1 MTSAPADEKS
11 NAVFR
16 FGETV
21 KIPSLRRDLK
31 ITRSDVRGRPSY
43 VVKDPVS
50 LKYFRWGER
59 EYRLAELLDG
69 RRNGAALA
77 EEMRRSFPGV
87 DLEISDL
94 QRLLNQFLAAGLLVN
109 DGATAQRLFQR
120 LREETGKRKKRSRWL
135 TVPGKLISFKITL
148 FDPDLLLLRM
158 SKRLRFLWSWPATAV
173 LLFLLAAAG
182 WMLNSDAANL
192 ASRMPDVLGW
202 QNLLIM
208 WLVLIV
214 VKVIHEFGHGLS
226 CKHYGGEVHEMGA
239 MFILFSP
246 FLFCN
251 ATDSWVLKDK
261 GKRIVVNFAGIYLEL
276 FLAAVAAML
285 WVLTPP
291 GLFNQVCFNVMLV
304 CSVMTIFFN
313 ANPLMKFDGYY
324 ALSDWMEIPNLKER
338 GDKMLVSRLAAMFT
352 GGAGAVR
359 DPLGESVKWK
369 LMLYAVAS
377 YAWTFIVAYN
387 ILIIVGHILEPAGL
401 DRLAQSVAAV
411 TLFAGILTPPFLVC
425 MQVFRTAK
433 DDTTG
438 RVKKRAL
445 KAGLVALAALL
456 AVSFIPVPVK
466 VRCAG
471 VVDGAN
477 RVRVTAQIAGFI
489 RELDVRDG
497 MRVKQGQILAV
508 LENPDLQLELALM
521 QSQLQEARAKE
532 SMMVGGDGRGSVSAI
547 RALRA
552 QYEAAEKKL
561 GSDVEALIIRAPIA
575 GTVTGKDLGLRRGT
589 LLRTGE
595 LLAEILPEG
604 SVQALAALSEKEASM
619 VSPGERVAFRLH
631 SRPGREFSGKVISV
645 DVAPVRQL
653 PHQSL
658 GEQAGGTVPSIMA
671 PNADATALVAVPA
684 SIIYKARVELENEKE
699 ALRPGMSG
707 KLRIDCGSKPLAFA
721 MWDRFTSMIR
731 TDFQL

>member
-1 MTSAPADEKS
+1 MTSAPADEKE
-11 NAVFR
+11 NVVFH
-16 FGETV
+16 FGETA

-50 LKYFRWGER
+50 SKYFRWGER

-69 RRNGAALA
+69 RRDGAALA

-120 LREETGKRKKRSRWL
+120 LREETGKRKKSSRWL

-158 SKRLRFLWSWPATAV
+158 SKRLRFLWSWPATVA

-192 ASRMPDVLGW
+192 TSRMPDVLGW

-214 VKVIHEFGHGLS
+214 VKVVHEFGHGLS
-226 CKHYGGEVHEMGA
+226 CKHYGGEVHEMGV

-251 ATDSWVLKDK
+251 ATDSWVFKDK

-313 ANPLMKFDGYY
+313 ANPLMKYDGYY

-338 GDKMLVSRLAAMFT
+338 GDKMLVSRLAAFFT
-352 GGAGAVR
+352 GGAGVVR
-359 DPLGESVKWK
+359 DPLAESVKWK

-377 YAWTFIVAYN
+377 YVWTFIVAYH
-387 ILIIVGHILEPAGL
+387 ILVIVGHILEPAGL
-401 DRLAQSVAAV
+401 DRMAQSVAAI

-438 RVKKRAL
+438 RVKNRAF
-445 KAGLVALAALL
+445 KAALVALAALFS
-456 AVSFIPVPVK
+456 VSFIPVPVK

-508 LENPDLQLELALM
+508 LENADLQLELALM

-532 SMMVGGDGRGSVSAI
+532 SMMVSGDGQGGVSAI

-561 GSDVEALIIRAPIA
+561 GSDVEALIIRAPVT

-619 VSPGERVAFRLH
+619 VGPGERVAFRLH

-684 SIIYKARVELENEKE
+684 STIYKARVELENEKE
-699 ALRPGMSG
+699 VLRPGMSG
-707 KLRIDCGSKPLAFA
+707 KLRIDCGRKPLALA
-721 MWDRFTSMIR
+721 MWDRVTSMIR